1 MKVESHSIR
10 EIDKTIDKLAE
21 KSDEEIIYKL
31 YRMYD
36 QIIEFMENPTE
47 FEGFSEVE

>member
-1 MKVESHSIR
+1 MRLEFHFKLT
-10 EIDKTIDKLAE
+10 TIIFAY
-21 KSDEEIIYKL
+21 EEIIYKL